1 MSLTADIRRVLDRW
15 SAPSAEQERLR
26 EVFAG
31 HAAAHAEP
39 GARACAPDHVTAS
52 ALVMSADHDRV
63 VLVLHP
69 KFGRWLQTGGHCEA
83 ADASLADAAWR
94 EATEET
100 GIADLVIDPEPL
112 LLSRHPVRC
121 HPGGHHL
128 DVQYV
133 AVAPPGAEPV
143 CSDESDE
150 VRWFAIDRLPEQTDD
165 SVRSLVA
172 AATSRRR
179 GSPSPRSSADTEWR
193 RRRSGARDPRP
204 PGA

>member
-1 MSLTADIRRVLDRW
+1 MSLTADVRRVLTTW
-15 SAPSAEQERLR
+15 SAPDSEQEELR
-26 EVFAG
+26 ELFVSHALG
-31 HAAAHAEP
+31 HDDP

-52 ALVMSADHDRV
+52 ALVMSAEHDRV

-83 ADASLADAAWR
+83 DDASLAEAARR

-100 GIADLVIDPEPL
+100 GIADLVIDPEPV
-112 LLSRHPVRC
+112 LLSRHPVHC
-121 HPGGHHL
+121 HPAGHHL

-133 AVAPPGAEPV
+133 AVAPPGAQPV

-150 VRWFAIDRLPEQTDD
+150 VRWFDVGALPVQTDD

-179 GSPSPRSSADTEWR
+179 GTPSPRSSAGSEPRSHRTEDR
-193 RRRSGARDPRP
+193 APTP